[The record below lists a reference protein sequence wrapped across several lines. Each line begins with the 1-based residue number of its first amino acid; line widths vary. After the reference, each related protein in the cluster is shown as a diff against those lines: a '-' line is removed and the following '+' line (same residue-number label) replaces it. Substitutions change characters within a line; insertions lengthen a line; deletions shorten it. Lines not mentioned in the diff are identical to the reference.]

1 MSTAVEQQRF
11 AGFWQRRVIA
21 PIVGQLKQGIT
32 PEKIAL
38 TVALGIV
45 LGIFPILGSTTLLCA
60 LAGLWLRLNQP
71 VIQLI
76 NYFVYPLQI
85 ALLLPFYRAG
95 ETLFQQPHV
104 PIFSI
109 ADLMQR
115 FQASPTQFMVD
126 YGMVG
131 VYGIVVWCL
140 VAPLLIA
147 ALYFATRPLLRGL
160 ASRSAKASPHA

>member
-1 MSTAVEQQRF
+1 MSTAVEQRNF
-11 AGFWQRRVIA
+11 TGFWQKRVVA

-38 TVALGIV
+38 TIALGIV

-104 PIFSI
+104 PIFSVT
-109 ADLMQR
+109 DLMQR
-115 FQASPTQFMVD
+115 FQASPSQFMID

-131 VYGIVVWCL
+131 VYGIVVWAL

-147 ALYFATRPLLRGL
+147 ALYFTTRPLLRRL
-160 ASRSAKASPHA
+160 AGSSK